1 MATGFKFVSP
11 SVQFSVEDLS
21 FVQKSA
27 GITTLGIV
35 GEFPKG
41 PAFEPIFI
49 GDKNALITRFGN
61 LNIEMLGGTPRYQSS
76 YVANA
81 YLDESQQLY
90 CTRVLGLSGYDI
102 GKGWAITLNAGVD
115 KAKTGTTTPVITQTG
130 KTFTNNLFNGA
141 TVDHVGQT
149 GDTFTG
155 FTKITTTTF
164 KGYKQHF
171 TVTSI
176 TGSTGK
182 LTIVSTPITGISY
195 TTYEKMVI
203 AVIRSRA
210 DVADVDNA
218 NPVRTF
224 RATGLTISANTTST
238 GVGNVFGT
246 FILKAVGA
254 SGTEGYTVSLNPDSR
269 DYIVNVIGDTAR
281 GKNSK
286 IYVESI
292 YSDLIKKG
300 DADGFAYG
308 VNTTLVTL
316 SNAIYTDYKSSYT
329 TPETPWVV
337 SELRGSSVSR
347 LFKAILIS
355 DGDTANREVKI
366 SIENVNPGTK
376 EFDVIIRDFY
386 DTDDNTSILET
397 FKRCSM
403 RESLNNYVGKRIG
416 TSDKTYDLK
425 SNYLML
431 EIDANAPADA
441 FPCGFEGY
449 NVRSYA
455 TTFTGIASVLSP
467 AILFKKSYA
476 TFDKVKKTY
485 LGISEKAFDGV
496 GIKGTGIDSDIFKF
510 KGATT
515 STGFTKTKGFH
526 LDSGV
531 TGTYNDGNISI
542 GQFEVGAG
550 RIRLASDLTTTSPY
564 FDIASRKFT
573 LVASGGFDGWDEH
586 RISRT
591 NTDLYAIGQVFDGVP
606 NGSTIAKN
614 DYQAWQQGFA
624 TFEST
629 DDIIINLFT
638 TPGINWSDNLS
649 LVNEGIDLVEDIRK
663 DCLYIIDAPRLFG
676 ADPFDVVDLLDSAE
690 IDSSY
695 SATYY
700 PWIKIADTTNNK
712 NIFLPP
718 TLEIVKSI
726 AFNDNIAF
734 PWFAPAGLVR
744 GVTDAK
750 DADATFSLGDRDVL
764 YDGRI
769 NPMAKFNGTGI
780 AIFGQKTL
788 QIKESALDRINVVR
802 LLLELKVLISN
813 IAVRLLFDQDDQA
826 VRDQFTTKVNPI
838 LDSVK
843 RERGLQEFKVVM
855 DDSNNTP
862 ETGDRNELYGTIFLK
877 PTRAVE
883 FIGIKFTVTPSG
895 ASFEL

>member
-1 MATGFKFVSP
+1 MGNFKFISP
-11 SVQFSVEDLS
+11 SLQFSLEDLS

-27 GITTLGIV
+27 GITTLGIC
-35 GEFPKG
+35 GEFPRG
-41 PAFEPIFI
+41 PAFESIFI
-49 GDKNALITRFGN
+49 GEKNALTTRFGN
-61 LNIEMLGGTPRYQSS
+61 LNIETLGGTPRFQAG

-115 KAKTGTTTPVITQTG
+115 HAKTGSTTPTITQTG
-130 KTFTNNLFNGA
+130 KTFTNNLFNGV
-141 TVDHVGQT
+141 TVDHSGQT

-155 FTKITTTTF
+155 FTKITATTF

-182 LTIVSTPITGISY
+182 LTIVSTPITGTSNS
-195 TTYEKMVI
+195 TYEKMVI

-224 RATGLTISANTTST
+224 RATGLTISANTTNNT
-238 GVGNVFGT
+238 VGNVFGT

-269 DYIVNVIGDTAR
+269 DYIVNVIGDTPR

-308 VNTTLVTL
+308 VNSTMVTL
-316 SNAIYTDYKSSYT
+316 SNAIYTNYKSPFT

-337 SELRGSSVSR
+337 SELRGNSVAR
-347 LFKAILIS
+347 LFKAISIS
-355 DGDTANREVKI
+355 DGDAANREIKI
-366 SIENVNPGTK
+366 SIENINPGTK
-376 EFDVIIRDFY
+376 EFDVLIRDFN
-386 DTDDNTSILET
+386 DTDDNKSILET
-397 FKRCSM
+397 YRRCSM

-425 SNYLML
+425 SNYFML
-431 EIDANAPADA
+431 EMAANAPQDA

-449 NVRSYA
+449 NVRSYG
-455 TTFTGIASVLSP
+455 TQYTSVSGVLSP
-467 AILFKKSYA
+467 AILYKKSYA
-476 TFDKVKKTY
+476 TYDKVNKVY

-496 GIKGTGIDSDIFKF
+496 GIKGTGIDSDLFGF
-510 KGATT
+510 NGAVT
-515 STGFTKTKGFH
+515 STGYTKTKGFH

-531 TGTYNDGNISI
+531 TGTYVDGNISI
-542 GQFEVGAG
+542 GQFEVGGGA
-550 RIRLASDLTTTSPY
+550 IRLASNLTSSNPY
-564 FDIASRKFT
+564 FDIATRKFT
-573 LVASGGFDGWDEH
+573 LVPYGGFDGWDEH

-606 NGSTIAKN
+606 NGATIATN
-614 DYQAWQQGFA
+614 DYQAWQKGFE
-624 TFEST
+624 TFNNTNS
-629 DDIIINLFT
+629 IVINLFT

-649 LVNEGIDLVEDIRK
+649 LTNEAIDLVENVRK
-663 DCLYIIDAPRLFG
+663 DCLYIADSPRLFG
-676 ADPFDVVDLLDSAE
+676 ADPADIVDLLTSTG

-695 SATYY
+695 TATYY
-700 PWIKIADTTNNK
+700 PWIKVADTTNNK

-764 YDGRI
+764 YAGRI
-769 NPMAKFNGTGI
+769 NPMAKFNGVGV

-788 QIKESALDRINVVR
+788 QIKESALDRINVMR
-802 LLLELKVLISN
+802 LLLELQVLISN
-813 IAVRLLFDQDDQA
+813 IAIRLLFDQDDQA
-826 VRDQFTTKVNPI
+826 VRDSFTTKVNPI

-855 DDSNNTP
+855 DDTNNSP
-862 ETGDRNELYGTIFLK
+862 ESGDRNELYGTIFLK

-883 FIGIKFTVTPSG
+883 FIGIKFVVTPSG
-895 ASFEL
+895 ASFQI